1 MNELQAI
8 LAAFELSQKSGETTF
23 LATVVKTQGSTYR
36 RPGARMLIT
45 STSQMVG
52 AISGGCLEQD
62 VFEHSRQRM
71 QTGEPIVVIYDTT
84 ADEDIVWGLG
94 LGCNGVVQVL
104 IERLD
109 LDSDRT
115 PIAFLQ
121 ECLRNRQPG
130 VLATVFCVEGA
141 VRVKLG
147 ARLMLSSDGRVNT
160 DIKEPSLAAAITL
173 DADSARST
181 QQSTSNKYQ
190 LSSGSAEVFIEVIQP
205 LTRLIIF
212 GAGYDAIPVARFAK
226 ALGWHVT
233 VVDSR
238 PADATLKRFPMA
250 DNIVLAHPEV
260 TQERV
265 LVDSGTVAVVM
276 THNYL
281 HDLQLLKTL
290 LPSPWRYLGIL
301 GPRSR
306 TKRLL
311 EDLRQAG
318 FIPTEAQLQRLYGP
332 VGLDIGADTP
342 EEIALSIVAEIQAVL
357 ANRSGGL
364 LRDRKEPIHPRSNT
378 AKLPLSMFGDQGAVV
393 RS

>member
-8 LAAFELSQKSGETTF
+8 LAALESSQKSDEITF

-36 RPGARMLIT
+36 RSGARMLIT
-45 STSQMVG
+45 NKSRMVG

-62 VFEHSRQRM
+62 LVELTRQRM
-71 QTGEPIVVIYDTT
+71 HTGEPIVVTYDTT

-109 LDSDRT
+109 LNRDRT
-115 PIAFLQ
+115 PIAFLR
-121 ECLRNRQPG
+121 ECLYNRNPG
-130 VLATVFCVEGA
+130 VLATVFHIEGT

-147 ARLMLSSDGRVNT
+147 AHLMLSSDGCVNT
-160 DIKEPSLAAAITL
+160 NIQEPNLAAAIAL
-173 DADSARST
+173 DADSAKST
-181 QQSTSNKYQ
+181 QHSTVNQYQ
-190 LSSGSAEVFIEVIQP
+190 LSSGSAEVFIEIVHP
-205 LTRLIIF
+205 LIRLIIF
-212 GAGYDAIPVARFAK
+212 GAGYDAIPVVRFAK

-238 PADATLKRFPMA
+238 PADATRKRFPMA
-250 DNIVLAHPEV
+250 DSVILARPEV
-260 TQERV
+260 AQEYV
-265 LVDSGTVAVVM
+265 FVDSGTVAVVM

-281 HDLQLLKTL
+281 HDLELLRTL
-290 LPSPWRYLGIL
+290 LPSPLRYLGIL

-311 EDLRQAG
+311 EDLRQTG
-318 FIPTEAQLQRLYGP
+318 FIPTEDQLRRLYGP

-342 EEIALSIVAEIQAVL
+342 EAIALSIVAEIQAVL
-357 ANRSGGL
+357 ASRSGGV
-364 LRDRKEPIHPRSNT
+364 LRDRKGPIHPRSNA
-378 AKLPLSMFGDQGAVV
+378 AKLPLGVSGAQSAIV